1 MRTGSEYMI
10 YVSPKSENDA
20 IFLPASMRK
29 GKTSLHGCEDELYII
44 SYNPNADNYNGDFEI
59 KIIDKITVSKLCK
72 TVSNYFEFFEYLP
85 MFFEGKWQYAS
96 RNDDNFGNLFSLF
109 NTADFIVSRDGD
121 INDEFEFIKNWVQT

>member
-1 MRTGSEYMI
+1 MN

-29 GKTSLHGCEDELYII
+29 GKNALHGCEDDLYII
-44 SYNPNADNYNGDFEI
+44 SYNSNADDYNGDFEI

-72 TVSNYFEFFEYLP
+72 IVGDYLEFFEYLP
-85 MFFEGKWQYAS
+85 MFFEGHWQYVG
-96 RNDDNFGNLFSLF
+96 RDDDNFNNLFSLF

-121 INDEFEFIKNWVQT
+121 INDEFEFIKNWSQL